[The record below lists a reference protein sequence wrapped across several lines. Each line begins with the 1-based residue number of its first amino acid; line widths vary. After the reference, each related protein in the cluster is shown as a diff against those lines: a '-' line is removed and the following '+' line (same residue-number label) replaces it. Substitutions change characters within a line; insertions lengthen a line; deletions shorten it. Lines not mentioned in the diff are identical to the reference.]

1 MDNQIYEAILLLR
14 EIRDALMNIIDQY
27 TNTSSLPL
35 KRRIYSKQQVLEML
49 NMTEITY
56 RRNLKKGLLKPIRI
70 AGIDLYF
77 EEDLIAAMNESRRK
91 GKL

>member
-1 MDNQIYEAILLLR
+1 MDNQMDEAIQLLR
-14 EIRDALMNIIDQY
+14 EIRNALMSIIDQY
-27 TNTSSLPL
+27 ANDKSLDKKIRL
-35 KRRIYSKQQVLEML
+35 YSKQEVLDMM

-70 AGIDLYF
+70 AGVDLYF
-77 EEDLIAAMNESRRK
+77 KEDLIAAMNESRRK

>member
-1 MDNQIYEAILLLR
+1 MDNQIYEAIKLLR

-27 TNTSSLPL
+27 ANTTSLPL